1 MRFCIALKETF
12 SNSITF
18 TVISK
23 YGTGA
28 VIQNPTVFGPVY
40 HAAFRRALCNG
51 RFYTFMK
58 SPFTEYVILEIHW
71 LWGSSF
77 FRKCSKFNVNFRNVE
92 KNWEK
97 FFCFWDNRIEIGC
110 FKFSLLKI
118 QYLSSAFNVWANS
131 LKIFH
136 SIKRDFL
143 QLNYLRCDQK
153 IW

>member
-23 YGTGA
+23 YGRGA
-28 VIQNPTVFGPVY
+28 AVQNATVFGPVY
-40 HAAFRRALCNG
+40 HAAFRRVLWNG
-51 RFYTFMK
+51 RFYTFIK

-77 FRKCSKFNVNFRNVE
+77 FPKCSKFNENFRNVE

-97 FFCFWDNRIEIGC
+97 FFCFWDNRIGIGR

-118 QYLSSAFNVWANS
+118 QYLSSAFNVLTNS

-136 SIKRDFL
+136 SIKRGFL
-143 QLNYLRCDQK
+143 KLNYLRCDQE
-153 IW
+153 I